1 TLEDTGASRGAVK
14 TSSADATDA
23 EGGVSGRYVRVT
35 APGRDRTV
43 LLAEVEI
50 LRDGVNVAPQ
60 ARTSQSSLVSS
71 GAVGGHPENAVDGR
85 LSSVQDGSNVPAG
98 VAFTSQEADPWW
110 EIDLGA
116 ESRIDAIVLRLPGE
130 SRPGSQGTLHVAVL
144 DAGRAAVYAR
154 DGLTTRI

>member
-1 TLEDTGASRGAVK
+1 WAALVRADGGVDEAWREAGVRAHGRIDLIRAVPLMTETSHREAMYPLLVATLEDTGASRGAVK
-14 TSSADATDA
+14 TSSANATDA

-71 GAVGGHPENAVDGR
+71 GAVGGHPEN
-85 LSSVQDGSNVPAG
+85 
-98 VAFTSQEADPWW
+98 
-110 EIDLGA
+110 
-116 ESRIDAIVLRLPGE
+116 
-130 SRPGSQGTLHVAVL
+130 
-144 DAGRAAVYAR
+144 
-154 DGLTTRI
+154 